1 MILRAPS
8 SWQTITADLALILF
22 LIPAHAAGER
32 AAPPPEARQ
41 TGPAETG
48 EAALAVHRPAPGES
62 VTKWLRA
69 AATDERQMAT
79 IEIGYPAGSRDA
91 ALAEGSR
98 LLDEAER
105 AGVTARLLL
114 APDTAAGVIISVD
127 YLRRPEDGTNLAE

>member
-1 MILRAPS
+1 
-8 SWQTITADLALILF
+8 
-22 LIPAHAAGER
+22 
-32 AAPPPEARQ
+32 PPPEARQ

-62 VTKWLRA
+62 VTEWLRA

>member
-22 LIPAHAAGER
+22 LITAHAAGER
-32 AAPPPEARQ
+32 ASPPPEARQ

-62 VTKWLRA
+62 VTEWLRA

-79 IEIGYPAGSRDA
+79 IEIGLS
-91 ALAEGSR
+91 L
-98 LLDEAER
+98 
-105 AGVTARLLL
+105 
-114 APDTAAGVIISVD
+114 IHI
-127 YLRRPEDGTNLAE
+127 

>member
-1 MILRAPS
+1 
-8 SWQTITADLALILF
+8 
-22 LIPAHAAGER
+22 
-32 AAPPPEARQ
+32 
-41 TGPAETG
+41 
-48 EAALAVHRPAPGES
+48 VHRPAPGES
-62 VTKWLRA
+62 VTEWLRA

>member
-1 MILRAPS
+1 MPQANALRRRPKRARRVPPK
-8 SWQTITADLALILF
+8 
-22 LIPAHAAGER
+22 PAKPR
-32 AAPPPEARQ
+32 SRCTAPPPA
-41 TGPAETG
+41 
-48 EAALAVHRPAPGES
+48 
-62 VTKWLRA
+62 K
-69 AATDERQMAT
+69 
-79 IEIGYPAGSRDA
+79 